1 MGEDLHAVEEGLGA
15 HFPSLGK
22 RSAYVEFIMGV

>member
-1 MGEDLHAVEEGLGA
+1 MGEDLHAVEGLGT

-22 RSAYVEFIMGV
+22 RSAHVEFIMGV